1 MLKGQGS
8 PVHTDN
14 PQPIGS
20 VRPLNFAY
28 DRAPMIVYWELTL
41 ACDLVCRHC
50 RAKAMRRALPGELT
64 TDECKRVLDDMLDF
78 GNPLP
83 HVILTGGD
91 PLRRDDLEEIMAA
104 ARERGIGVSLS
115 PSATPLL
122 TFERMATLKD
132 AGMQAISL
140 SLDGASAATHDG
152 IRRVEGTFDHT
163 IEAMDWAGE
172 LGIPLQINTL
182 VSEQTVDDLEGIRE
196 LLEQHRIM
204 RWTLF
209 FLIRT
214 GRGLMLSEIDPREAE
229 KLLQWADQLNTIEPF
244 EVRTTEALHYRRVA
258 AQRMAAEG
266 MSHEEIRATKLG
278 RSFGVRDGNGIMFV
292 TNLGNVTPSGFMPKN
307 VGNVKERSIVD
318 LYRNDP
324 LMRSL
329 RHPETFGGKC
339 GACEY
344 NQWCGGGRS
353 RAYAVTGDPLAE
365 DPMCLYVPARLREPV
380 SAS

>member
-122 TFERMATLKD
+122 TFERMATMCRTLALDDSDKD
-132 AGMQAISL
+132 
-140 SLDGASAATHDG
+140 
-152 IRRVEGTFDHT
+152 
-163 IEAMDWAGE
+163 
-172 LGIPLQINTL
+172 
-182 VSEQTVDDLEGIRE
+182 EQGWRSSGGSTPAHPGKVVHGGNR
-196 LLEQHRIM
+196 
-204 RWTLF
+204 
-209 FLIRT
+209 
-214 GRGLMLSEIDPREAE
+214 
-229 KLLQWADQLNTIEPF
+229 
-244 EVRTTEALHYRRVA
+244 
-258 AQRMAAEG
+258 
-266 MSHEEIRATKLG
+266 LG
-278 RSFGVRDGNGIMFV
+278 R
-292 TNLGNVTPSGFMPKN
+292 
-307 VGNVKERSIVD
+307 
-318 LYRNDP
+318 
-324 LMRSL
+324 
-329 RHPETFGGKC
+329 
-339 GACEY
+339 
-344 NQWCGGGRS
+344 
-353 RAYAVTGDPLAE
+353 
-365 DPMCLYVPARLREPV
+365 
-380 SAS
+380 